1 MFKHFLLFFLMLLNL
16 SATPATAATMPSFS
30 DYNQPPIVHQGGVN
44 QNGRLQV
51 IGTQLCNADGQP
63 VVLRGMSSHGLQWYG
78 QFTSAQ
84 AMANTAEY
92 GANVFRLAMYTADGG
107 YLSQPGLKETVK
119 NGVNAAI
126 QNDMYV
132 IIDWHI
138 LSDGNPMTNLEEAK
152 AFFKEMAQLYKDTP
166 NVIYEICN
174 EPNNVSWAGEVR
186 PYAEAVTA
194 AIRAEDEQALILIG
208 SPTWSQ
214 DVHLAAANPLPEHN
228 LMYTCHF
235 YAGTH
240 GEWLRQRVDEAL
252 QAGLP
257 IFFSEWGV
265 SRADGGGGVFL
276 DEAEKWLQFMNQ
288 RGLSWCGWSL
298 CDKNESSAALN
309 PGVSP
314 NEPWT
319 EQQLSEAGRFIFSH
333 FKD

>member
-16 SATPATAATMPSFS
+16 SATPATAATTPSFS

-92 GANVFRLAMYTADGG
+92 GANVFRLAMYTAEGG

-152 AFFKEMAQLYKDTP
+152 AFFKEMAQLYK
-166 NVIYEICN
+166 YR
-174 EPNNVSWAGEVR
+174 SW
-186 PYAEAVTA
+186 Y
-194 AIRAEDEQALILIG
+194 Q
-208 SPTWSQ
+208 
-214 DVHLAAANPLPEHN
+214 
-228 LMYTCHF
+228 
-235 YAGTH
+235 
-240 GEWLRQRVDEAL
+240 EW
-252 QAGLP
+252 
-257 IFFSEWGV
+257 F
-265 SRADGGGGVFL
+265 
-276 DEAEKWLQFMNQ
+276 
-288 RGLSWCGWSL
+288 
-298 CDKNESSAALN
+298 
-309 PGVSP
+309 
-314 NEPWT
+314 
-319 EQQLSEAGRFIFSH
+319 
-333 FKD
+333 